1 MRQALQRDAHAIG
14 RREHPDLAGILP
26 KEGRKP
32 MKLYHGST
40 VDIPHVD
47 LAKSKPN
54 KDFGRAFYLSVD
66 EQQALELAQFRAEFE
81 ETTPVVNVYE
91 FDEALLRSSNFR
103 ASECRAELVR
113 AMPSAAENLKI
124 KRFEDYTEEWA
135 HFVYD
140 HRTEPNGRTLHDYD
154 IVYGP
159 IANDRIGAQI
169 TRYKQGYIS
178 FEEFL
183 KRIQYLKG
191 ITFQYAFC
199 TQRAIDKLI
208 KQTSR

>member
-1 MRQALQRDAHAIG
+1 M
-14 RREHPDLAGILP
+14 
-26 KEGRKP
+26 
-32 MKLYHGST
+32 
-40 VDIPHVD
+40 
-47 LAKSKPN
+47 
-54 KDFGRAFYLSVD
+54 
-66 EQQALELAQFRAEFE
+66 AQFRAEFE
-81 ETTPVVNVYE
+81 DAAPVVNVYE
-91 FDEALLRSSNFR
+91 FDESLF
-103 ASECRAELVR
+103 EQFQ
-113 AMPSAAENLKI
+113 I

-140 HRTEPNGRTLHDYD
+140 HRTDPNGRTLHDYD

-183 KRIQYLKG
+183 KRIQYIKG

-208 KQTSR
+208 KQTNR